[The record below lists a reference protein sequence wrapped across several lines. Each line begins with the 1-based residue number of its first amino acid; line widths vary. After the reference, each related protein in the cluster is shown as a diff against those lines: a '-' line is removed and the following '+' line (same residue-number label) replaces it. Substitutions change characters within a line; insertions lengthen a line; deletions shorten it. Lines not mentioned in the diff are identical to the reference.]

1 MLRPEHGRSLA
12 ALFFALAI
20 MVVGLGIVTGTT
32 TSGSAGSTS
41 AREIEVGGIRRTYSV
56 HIPSRRPGG
65 RPAGLVVV
73 LHGGGGSGR
82 QIERHTGFSTL
93 ADREGFIAVYPD
105 AVDRNWNDGRGA
117 AGISAQREGI
127 DDVAFLSALI
137 ESLIREFAVDPRR
150 VYVTGV
156 SNGAF
161 TSQRLAAE
169 KSERIA
175 AIAPVIGGMGP
186 QIRDRFAPKA
196 RVSVLLMNGTED
208 PLVPFQGGPVARGG
222 NRGET
227 ISVAE
232 IVRLWATHDRCSGQP
247 ETVLLPDVDAADG
260 TRVRR
265 TTYSRCADRTVVI
278 LYTIEGGGHT
288 WPGGAQYLPRAI
300 IGRTSRDIDAT
311 AVIWQFF
318 AAHPR

>member
-1 MLRPEHGRSLA
+1 MAPLRWPTAALLLA
-12 ALFFALAI
+12 AATIVMGVGAL
-20 MVVGLGIVTGTT
+20 TGTAAF
-32 TSGSAGSTS
+32 GSAGSTS
-41 AREIEVGGIRRTYSV
+41 RREMEVGGIQRTYSI
-56 HIPSRRPGG
+56 HLPSRFPGG
-65 RPAGLVVV
+65 RPAGLVLV
-73 LHGGGGSGR
+73 LHGGGGNGR
-82 QIERHTGFSTL
+82 QIERHTGFSPL

-117 AGISAQREGI
+117 AGISAQRQNV

-137 ESLIREFAVDPRR
+137 EGLIREFALDPRR
-150 VYVTGV
+150 VYVTGA

-161 TSQRLAAE
+161 MSQRLAAE

-208 PLVPFQGGPVARGG
+208 PLVPYQGGPVARSA

-227 ISVAE
+227 IGIAE
-232 IVRLWATHDRCSGQP
+232 IVRLWTTHNHCSGKP
-247 ETVLLPDVDAADG
+247 ETVLLPDTDPADG

-265 TTYSRCADRTVVI
+265 TTYAPCADRTAVI
-278 LYTIEGGGHT
+278 LYAIEGGGHT
-288 WPGGAQYLPRAI
+288 WPGGSQYLPRAI

-318 AAHPR
+318 ANHARP